1 MWFSF
6 GYLFISL
13 HRFDSLVPPSQ
24 RFIAL
29 AYVLGVH
36 IKSMLSLRIPFIVCD
51 MCSNYISCQKFIIL
65 LSIQEIH
72 FKRGKTVIYH
82 IQHEHLVLRERFFA
96 PSLCNHLL
104 LLFCHALLFT
114 CSCVEEVSFMMS
126 AFVA

>member
-72 FKRGKTVIYH
+72 FKRGKTY
-82 IQHEHLVLRERFFA
+82 LPYSTWTFSFKGKVLCTFSVQ
-96 PSLCNHLL
+96 SLTSSV
-104 LLFCHALLFT
+104 CHALLFT
-114 CSCVEEVSFMMS
+114 CSWVEEVSFMMS
-126 AFVA
+126 AFVS